1 MIIGSSTLGRYLAR
15 EIATAVAFVLVAFLA
30 LFAFFD
36 FINELDDVGRAG
48 YSLAAAA
55 IYVLLTLPSRT
66 YEVMP
71 IAALIGSVYALAQL
85 AAHSEF
91 TAMRA
96 SGLSRTRA
104 LGELV
109 RLGAWTAVFTALV
122 GEALAP
128 PAERLAQELRLS
140 SLGSAVGG
148 QLRSGLWIRDSLRDT
163 AGDVQR
169 IRFVNVGELMP
180 DATLRRVRILEFD
193 QQMRLS
199 EVVRAE
205 RGEFSGPGVWQL
217 SGVTTTLY
225 HQVESDEPLP
235 LLRTE
240 RASAATRNWTSELT
254 PALLSVL
261 MVTPE
266 RMSAINLFNYIRHL
280 RENQQN
286 TELHEIAFWKKVVYP
301 LAVIVMMALA
311 LPFAYLQSRAGGIG
325 YKVFAGIM
333 LGVAFHF
340 LNGLF
345 SHLGLLNT
353 WPPLVAVSIPSV
365 VAFFCAVALLR
376 WVDRTR

>member
-1 MIIGSSTLGRYLAR
+1 MILGGSTIGRYLAR
-15 EIATAVAFVLVAFLA
+15 EIATAVVFVLIAFLA

-71 IAALIGSVYALAQL
+71 IATLIGSVYALAQL

-104 LGELV
+104 LGELI
-109 RLGAWTAVFTALV
+109 RLGAWLAVFTALV

-199 EVVRAE
+199 EVVKAE
-205 RGEFSGPGVWQL
+205 KGRFSGPGAWEL
-217 SGVTTTLY
+217 TGVTTTLY
-225 HQVESDEPLP
+225 HSVESQEPLP

-240 RASAATRNWTSELT
+240 RASAESRTWTSELT

-261 MVTPE
+261 MVMPE

-353 WPPLVAVSIPSV
+353 WPPLVAVSIPSIVAFV
-365 VAFFCAVALLR
+365 VAVGLLR

>member
-1 MIIGSSTLGRYLAR
+1 
-15 EIATAVAFVLVAFLA
+15 
-30 LFAFFD
+30 
-36 FINELDDVGRAG
+36 
-48 YSLAAAA
+48 
-55 IYVLLTLPSRT
+55 
-66 YEVMP
+66 
-71 IAALIGSVYALAQL
+71 
-85 AAHSEF
+85 
-91 TAMRA
+91 
-96 SGLSRTRA
+96 
-104 LGELV
+104 
-109 RLGAWTAVFTALV
+109 
-122 GEALAP
+122 
-128 PAERLAQELRLS
+128 
-140 SLGSAVGG
+140 
-148 QLRSGLWIRDSLRDT
+148 
-163 AGDVQR
+163 
-169 IRFVNVGELMP
+169 VNVGELMP

-199 EVVRAE
+199 EVVKAE
-205 RGEFSGPGVWQL
+205 KGRFSGPGAWEL
-217 SGVTTTLY
+217 TGVTTTLY
-225 HQVESDEPLP
+225 HSVESQEPLP

-240 RASAATRNWTSELT
+240 RASAESRTWTSELT

-261 MVTPE
+261 MVMPE

-353 WPPLVAVSIPSV
+353 WPPLVAVSIPSIVAFV
-365 VAFFCAVALLR
+365 VAVGLLR

>member
-225 HQVESDEPLP
+225 HPVESDEPLP

-240 RASAATRNWTSELT
+240 RTSAATRNWTSELT

>member
-1 MIIGSSTLGRYLAR
+1 MILGGSTIGRYLAR
-15 EIATAVAFVLVAFLA
+15 EIATAVVFVLIAFLA

-104 LGELV
+104 LGELI
-109 RLGAWTAVFTALV
+109 RLGAWLAVFTALV

-199 EVVRAE
+199 EVVKAE
-205 RGEFSGPGVWQL
+205 KGQFFGPGAWEL
-217 SGVTTTLY
+217 TGVTTTLY
-225 HQVESDEPLP
+225 QTVESQEPIP

-240 RASAATRNWTSELT
+240 RVSVASRTWTSELT

-261 MVTPE
+261 MVMPE

-286 TELHEIAFWKKVVYP
+286 TELHDIAFWKKVVYP

-353 WPPLVAVSIPSV
+353 WSPLVAVSIPSIVAFV
-365 VAFFCAVALLR
+365 VAVGLLK

>member
-1 MIIGSSTLGRYLAR
+1 MILGGSTIGRYLAR
-15 EIATAVAFVLVAFLA
+15 EIATAVVFVLIAFLA

-71 IAALIGSVYALAQL
+71 IATLIGSVYALAQL

-104 LGELV
+104 LGELI
-109 RLGAWTAVFTALV
+109 RLGAWLAVFTALV

-199 EVVRAE
+199 EVVKAE
-205 RGEFSGPGVWQL
+205 KGRFSGPGAWEL
-217 SGVTTTLY
+217 TGVTTTLY
-225 HQVESDEPLP
+225 HSVESQEPLP

-240 RASAATRNWTSELT
+240 RASAESRTWTSELT

-261 MVTPE
+261 MVMPE

-333 LGVAFHF
+333 LGVGFHF

-353 WPPLVAVSIPSV
+353 WPPLVAVSIPSIVAFV
-365 VAFFCAVALLR
+365 VAVGLLR